1 MDTKLNNMID
11 RSSNVT
17 LKENDFWYSYANQKK
32 LKYNLA
38 VQILLHCDVSV
49 KEAIQMSE
57 DFHNKFYDT
66 AFNMKDKT

>member
-1 MDTKLNNMID
+1 MDTKLNEMIAN
-11 RSSNVT
+11 SSNVT
-17 LKENDFWYSYANQKK
+17 LKENDFWYSYANQKR

-38 VQILLHCDVSV
+38 VHLLLNCEVTV
-49 KEAIQMSE
+49 KEAVQMSE